1 MLGEICSHRI
11 LGLLH
16 YSTTRAA
23 PTSSYPPLR
32 IMRLL
37 LASRAFF
44 GTLFNRHVAQSVREV
59 LKLEAQAKG
68 TSSSRSDSSRTR
80 HKKSPLTI
88 PATPALGKG
97 YYSSSRGEPNQDS
110 ATSSCRPNRRSE
122 AITLLALLQ
131 RRAGLVD
138 LIYEDH
144 EGLSDE
150 QLGAMAR
157 GVLDQSHQCLEE
169 CLIVSTIVDGQEGE
183 VIEIPDAASP
193 NRWSIL
199 GDISSQRGRLMH
211 PGWIASQLELPGWK
225 GSEENALVISPIKVD
240 ATAPIRLKDSAP
252 AS

>member
-1 MLGEICSHRI
+1 
-11 LGLLH
+11 
-16 YSTTRAA
+16 
-23 PTSSYPPLR
+23 
-32 IMRLL
+32 MRLL

-68 TSSSRSDSSRTR
+68 TSSTRSDSSRTR

-88 PATPALGKG
+88 PATPGLGKG

-110 ATSSCRPNRRSE
+110 ATSSGRPNRRSE

-169 CLIVSTIVDGQEGE
+169 CLIVSTIVDCQEGE

-199 GDISSQRGRLMH
+199 GDISSQRGRMMH

-225 GSEENALVISPIKVD
+225 GSEENALVISPVKVD
-240 ATAPIRLKDSAP
+240 ATAPIRLKDSAT